1 MAYVVIITML
11 ALLQYLYF
19 AVRVGGA
26 RGRFN
31 IPAPAMSGNEEFER
45 YVRVQQNTLEQL
57 VIFLPALWAAAT
69 VGNPFYACAAG
80 LLFIIGRGLYARA
93 YVREPGSRIVG
104 FVLTLVAN
112 LALIGAALWGAI
124 SQAF

>member
-80 LLFIIGRGLYARA
+80 LLFIIGRGLYARVMCESQA
-93 YVREPGSRIVG
+93 RTVG

>member
-11 ALLQYLYF
+11 TLLQYLYF

-45 YVRVQQNTLEQL
+45 YVR
-57 VIFLPALWAAAT
+57 
-69 VGNPFYACAAG
+69 
-80 LLFIIGRGLYARA
+80 
-93 YVREPGSRIVG
+93 EPGSRTVG
-104 FVLTLVAN
+104 FVLTLLAN

-124 SQAF
+124 GQAF